1 MVEGVHFLGPFF
13 GRAYRVT
20 RASDPPVSCAVLRSR
35 DVFIFVIR
43 GIRNGVVS
51 YAAQNKSPAFFWSG
65 RYGVARATGSD
76 QVVKMGVYHNIIITS
91 P

>member
-35 DVFIFVIR
+35 DVFIFVTNT
-43 GIRNGVVS
+43 RNPQS
-51 YAAQNKSPAFFWSG
+51 
-65 RYGVARATGSD
+65 
-76 QVVKMGVYHNIIITS
+76 MEL
-91 P
+91 